1 MIQKLENAG
10 LGYHIKQE
18 ETTDAIGSIP
28 LRRLV
33 YRVKEI
39 PASLFPLI
47 WDFGTLDQS
56 AEMKYINQMVSKSLP
71 PEYNNLDNIKLVVE
85 VLQQSQAYMRSRK
98 DECSFVSLRDVSIF
112 YRVWSENF

>member
-18 ETTDAIGSIP
+18 ETTDSIGSIP

-47 WDFGTLDQS
+47 WDFGTLDEN
-56 AEMKYINQMVSKSLP
+56 AEMKYIKQMVSKSLP
-71 PEYNNLDNIKLVVE
+71 LNYKAPQNVELVVQ

-98 DECSFVSLRDVSIF
+98 DECSFVSLRDVSILF
-112 YRVWSENF
+112 IFSTS